1 MIALA
6 ITLLLCSACSSTRS
20 ERGVETRWHELQNG
34 AFQEG
39 QTTRKEV
46 LVALGPPS
54 QIVTMQHETA
64 LYYMLE
70 RTQGTGVTLVV
81 YNFRRE
87 HSVYDRAVFFFN
99 LDGVLTD
106 FAYTDAPD

>member
-1 MIALA
+1 M
-6 ITLLLCSACSSTRS
+6 
-20 ERGVETRWHELQNG
+20 RGRPR
-34 AFQEG
+34 A
-39 QTTRKEV
+39 KDV
-46 LVALGPPS
+46 LKALGPPS
-54 QIVTMQHETA
+54 QIVSMQHETA

-70 RTQGTGVTLVV
+70 RTKGTGITLIV

-87 HSVYDRAVFFFN
+87 HSTYDRAVFFFN